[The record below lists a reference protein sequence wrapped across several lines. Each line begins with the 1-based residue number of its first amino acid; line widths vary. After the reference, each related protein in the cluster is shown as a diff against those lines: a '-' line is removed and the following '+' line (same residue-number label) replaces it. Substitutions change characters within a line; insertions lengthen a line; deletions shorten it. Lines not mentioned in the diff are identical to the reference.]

1 MSEYNKLKSNIKQW
15 MTIQEI
21 ISNYN
26 SKIKEIKQKKEA
38 IETTI
43 LNDLKNNNL
52 TDKKLKIDNQHVFY
66 NQTTSLPSVS
76 LSLVDNVLTKLVNNN
91 TKMIILNEIKKYREQ
106 NKTINYSLKKKKIR
120 KGSVR
125 KQIKK

>member
-1 MSEYNKLKSNIKQW
+1 MSDFSKLKSNIKQW
-15 MTIQEI
+15 ITINEI

-26 SKIKEIKQKKEA
+26 SKIKEIKQKKDA
-38 IETTI
+38 IEKTI

-91 TKMIILNEIKKYREQ
+91 TKMIILNEIKKHREQ
-106 NKTINYSLKKKKIR
+106 NKTINYSLKKKKIKR
-120 KGSVR
+120 GSVR

>member
-1 MSEYNKLKSNIKQW
+1 MSDYNKLKSNIKQW

-26 SKIKEIKQKKEA
+26 SKIKEIKQKKEV

-66 NQTTSLPSVS
+66 NQTTKI
-76 LSLVDNVLTKLVNNN
+76 LV
-91 TKMIILNEIKKYREQ
+91 
-106 NKTINYSLKKKKIR
+106 
-120 KGSVR
+120 
-125 KQIKK
+125 